1 MYRWTLLFGLTLAL
15 LAVTAATAEMMGTTP
30 ADKPIAVLINDQPQH
45 FDTLPIIV
53 QDRVLVPLRG
63 VFESL
68 GASVRW
74 NPLLQQVTA
83 TMNDGRTLSL
93 AVGSNFAL
101 VNGQPVQLDVPA
113 QMHQERVYVPLRFV
127 CASTGYRVSW
137 EGAER
142 RVAIATPGGAAL
154 AKAPICPTTVTA
166 QANLAPA
173 PPVAYVPE
181 PQLQPEV
188 YLAPPAQAP
197 LATCTPVTCG
207 AQLPITSCNACNA
220 CSTCTAYN
228 PCPPR
233 CG

>member
-15 LAVTAATAEMMGTTP
+15 LAVTAATGEMMGTTP

-45 FDTLPIIV
+45 FDTPPIMV
-53 QDRVLVPLRG
+53 QDRVLVPMRG

-74 NPLLQQVTA
+74 NAMHQTVTA
-83 TMNDGRTLSL
+83 TMNDGKTLSL

-142 RVAIATPGGAAL
+142 RVAIATPGGTTL

-166 QANLAPA
+166 EANVAA
-173 PPVAYVPE
+173 IPPVTYVPE
-181 PQLQPEV
+181 PQPQA
-188 YLAPPAQAP
+188 YAAPSAQAP
-197 LATCTPVTCG
+197 PVPCTPLTCG
-207 AQLPITSCNACNA
+207 SQLPITSCSSCNTCSACG
-220 CSTCTAYN
+220 SYSS
-228 PCPPR
+228 CPSG

>member
-1 MYRWTLLFGLTLAL
+1 MYGRMLLFGLTLAL
-15 LAVTAATAEMMGTTP
+15 LAATAATAEMTGLAP
-30 ADKPIAVLINDQPQH
+30 ADRPISVLINDQPQH
-45 FDTLPIIV
+45 FDTPPIIV

-101 VNGQPVQLDVPA
+101 MNGQPVQLDVPA

-142 RVAIATPGGAAL
+142 RVAIATPGGATL
-154 AKAPICPTTVTA
+154 ARAPICPTTLTA
-166 QANLAPA
+166 EAFPAPA
-173 PPVAYVPE
+173 PAATYAPE
-181 PQLQPEV
+181 PQA
-188 YLAPPAQAP
+188 YTAPPVQ
-197 LATCTPVTCG
+197 TCTPVTCG
-207 AQLPITSCNACNA
+207 AQLPITSCG
-220 CSTCTAYN
+220 CS
-228 PCPPR
+228 
-233 CG
+233 